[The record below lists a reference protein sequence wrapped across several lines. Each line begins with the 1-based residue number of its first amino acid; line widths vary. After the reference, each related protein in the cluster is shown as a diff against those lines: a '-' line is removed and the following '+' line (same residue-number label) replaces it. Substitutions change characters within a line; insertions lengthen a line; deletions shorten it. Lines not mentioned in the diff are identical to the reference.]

1 MIIDIFNEIPWQA
14 FQNLEYIKK
23 LSLNEQKEKYDK
35 YISEVELARD
45 YYYQYQVKGNP
56 PLTTP
61 TLPACSAGMDVIFV
75 IDFTGSMG
83 TEIDALKTDI
93 ASIVTT
99 ISTESNNDYRL
110 GLVIFDAYQAGN
122 PVRYA
127 SSTTYINLPA
137 SQKIITPE
145 VAAGPGS
152 GDPGKMV
159 YQALTALEMMSPN
172 NQSTFNTVLQ
182 QLNTPSPSGIP
193 IGGGAI
199 IDGPEPGDLAI
210 EEIIDNNFAGAFRS
224 NVAKLIITISDQY
237 PGGFKEDYDRDVIT
251 RLQTLVTTSLA
262 NGIQHLAM
270 IDLSSTQTLNPD
282 PMAPNTG
289 YRILTDNTNGEFVN
303 SMDPA
308 SIITAIENICVEN
321 A

>member
-14 FQNLEYIKK
+14 FQNLEFIKK
-23 LSLNEQKEKYDK
+23 LPLNEQKKKYDE
-35 YISEVELARD
+35 YISELSLAKD
-45 YYYQYQVKGNP
+45 YQLNYQVKGP
-56 PLTTP
+56 YPLTASNGI
-61 TLPACSAGMDVIFV
+61 ACALGMDVIFV

-83 TEIDALKTDI
+83 GEIDDLKTDI

-172 NQSTFNTVLQ
+172 NQSTFDTVLQ
-182 QLNTPSPSGIP
+182 QLNTSSPSGIP
-193 IGGGAI
+193 LGGGAI
-199 IDGPEPGDLAI
+199 FDGPEPGDLAI
-210 EEIIDNNFAGAFRS
+210 EEIINNDFAGAFRS

-237 PGGFKEDYDRDVIT
+237 PGGFKEDYDADVIT

-270 IDLSSTQTLNPD
+270 IDLSSSQPYNPD

-303 SMDPA
+303 SMDPT
-308 SIITAIENICVEN
+308 SIITTIQNICVEN

>member
-1 MIIDIFNEIPWQA
+1 MLIDIFNEIPWQS
-14 FQNLEYIKK
+14 FQQLEAIKNLP
-23 LSLNEQKEKYDK
+23 LNEQKEKYG
-35 YISEVELARD
+35 YYLSEIELARD

-61 TLPACSAGMDVIFV
+61 TPPACSAGMDVIFV

-83 TEIDALKTDI
+83 SEIDDLKTDI

-99 ISTESNNDYRL
+99 IETESNNDYRL

-122 PVRYA
+122 NVRYA

-137 SQKIITPE
+137 SQKIITPD

-159 YQALTALEMMSPN
+159 YQALTALEMMSLN

-182 QLNTPSPSGIP
+182 QLNTSSPSGIP
-193 IGGGAI
+193 LGGGAI

-210 EEIIDNNFAGAFRS
+210 EEIIDNDFAGAFRS
-224 NVAKLIITISDQY
+224 NVAKLIITISDNY
-237 PGGFKEDYDRDVIT
+237 PGGFKEDYDTDVIT
-251 RLQTLVTTSLA
+251 RLQTLVTTSVA
-262 NGIQHLAM
+262 NDIQHLAM

-303 SMDPA
+303 SFTPTN
-308 SIITAIENICVEN
+308 IITAIQNICTEN

>member
-14 FQNLEYIKK
+14 FQNLEFIKK
-23 LSLNEQKEKYDK
+23 LPLNEQKKKYDE
-35 YISEVELARD
+35 YISELSLAKD
-45 YYYQYQVKGNP
+45 YQLNYQVKGP
-56 PLTTP
+56 YPLTASNGI
-61 TLPACSAGMDVIFV
+61 ACALGMDVIFV

-99 ISTESNNDYRL
+99 IETESNNDYRL

-122 PVRYA
+122 NVRYA

-137 SQKIITPE
+137 SQKIITPD

-152 GDPGKMV
+152 GSPGKMV

-172 NQSTFNTVLQ
+172 NQSTFDTVLQ
-182 QLNTPSPSGIP
+182 QLNTSSPSGIP
-193 IGGGAI
+193 LGGGAI
-199 IDGPEPGDLAI
+199 FDGPEPGDLAI
-210 EEIIDNNFAGAFRS
+210 EEIINNDFAGAFRS

-237 PGGFKEDYDRDVIT
+237 PGGFKEDYDADVIR
-251 RLQTLVTTSLA
+251 RLQTLVTTSVA
-262 NGIQHLAM
+262 NDIQHLAM